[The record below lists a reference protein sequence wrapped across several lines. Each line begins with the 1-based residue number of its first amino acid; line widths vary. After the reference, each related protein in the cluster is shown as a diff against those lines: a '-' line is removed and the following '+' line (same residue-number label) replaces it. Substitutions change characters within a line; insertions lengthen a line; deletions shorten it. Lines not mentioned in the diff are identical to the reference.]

1 MAKQFIVE
9 AARLQ
14 KLAGILITEN
24 EEQTAEQIANKVENS
39 LNSKLNS
46 LSPSQI
52 NQLKSELAQLG
63 ITANTPVK
71 DIAQDIESEIN
82 EIEGDKK
89 QKIVNALDG
98 IGTGLIGSLLV
109 PFIPVAIG
117 STGVGVAAGFGIT
130 LATAGLLKGLAKALK
145 NKN

>member
-9 AARLQ
+9 AKRMQ
-14 KLAGILITEN
+14 QLAGIITED
-24 EEQTAEQIANKVENS
+24 QAAEKIADKVENS
-39 LNSKLNS
+39 LKSKLDS
-46 LSPSQI
+46 LSPNQI

-63 ITANTPVK
+63 VTAETSVEN
-71 DIAQDIESEIN
+71 IAQDIESEIN
-82 EIEGDKK
+82 EVEGDKK
-89 QKIVNALDG
+89 QKLAQTLDG

-130 LATAGLLKGLAKALK
+130 LAAAGLLKGLAQALK
-145 NKN
+145 NK